1 MGQSLCVQ
9 WVGSAE
15 CVTSVGVL
23 SLCVGRL
30 FWFGDIL
37 GGYFLALLVH
47 VYGGVSLGSQ
57 TSPGEKETAG
67 ICSPLLMLIGKGGWC
82 GTHNQGSSLQDLFLG
97 HRGLVL
103 PALSLSLPGAKVC
116 DTAWGCLQPRD
127 GNLLTKLVH
136 VQKYSMTQSPD
147 FFSSPHAKILPLLHI
162 FISNSET
169 PKRQ

>member
-1 MGQSLCVQ
+1 MSSMGWQC
-9 WVGSAE
+9 WMCDKCGSPQFVCGKA
-15 CVTSVGVL
+15 VL
-23 SLCVGRL
+23 VWWYFRGIFSCPSGARV
-30 FWFGDIL
+30 L
-37 GGYFLALLVH
+37 GGFSGLTNISWGERNCWNLLSSPDVDWEGWL
-47 VYGGVSLGSQ
+47 VWDTQSGFIPPGSVLGAQ
-57 TSPGEKETAG
+57 GFGAP
-67 ICSPLLMLIGKGGWC
+67 CS
-82 GTHNQGSSLQDLFLG
+82 
-97 HRGLVL
+97 
-103 PALSLSLPGAKVC
+103 LSLSLPGAKVC